1 MKWIH
6 ERKLAA
12 KFGQSVIQQFKTL
25 ILVIILFD
33 MVGGGLIIEEGGSFT
48 FCVPKSAGLL
58 ENEAQ

>member
-48 FCVPKSAGLL
+48 FLCLKVRAY
-58 ENEAQ
+58 